1 MRNRILGRTGKVAI
15 VMGAALLYSASA
27 FAGTPTLGSGCGAGA
42 SIRGSDTAGK
52 VTLGTDNTT
61 CVLTFSTVFTNPP
74 SCMAMNETNGGAHA
88 VSAGV
93 KSTAAQMT
101 IDAPA
106 AWSDGDT
113 ISYICAAY

>member
-1 MRNRILGRTGKVAI
+1 
-15 VMGAALLYSASA
+15 
-27 FAGTPTLGSGCGAGA
+27 
-42 SIRGSDTAGK
+42 
-52 VTLGTDNTT
+52 
-61 CVLTFSTVFTNPP
+61 VFTNPP

-93 KSTAAQMT
+93 KTTAAQMT

-113 ISYICAAY
+113 IAYICAAY